1 MTPARMILRGL
12 ARHCP
17 FCGHKHIFDSW
28 FKLKDRCPN
37 CGHKFR
43 QEEGFYIG
51 AYALNFIVT
60 EGLLLLFLVPYIII
74 SSRDPQFELD
84 VIPFAAAA
92 VVAAIVGPLLFY
104 PFSRSLWIAIDLT
117 LRGGRNLDKDD
128 LEAEA

>member
-1 MTPARMILRGL
+1 MILRGL
-12 ARHCP
+12 VRRCP
-17 FCGHKHIFDSW
+17 FCGHKPIFDSY

-60 EGLLLLFLVPYIII
+60 EGLLLLFLVPYIVI
-74 SSRDPQFELD
+74 SSRDPQFELS
-84 VIPFAAAA
+84 VLPFAAAA
-92 VVAAIVGPLLFY
+92 VVAAVVGPILFF

-117 LRGGRNLDKDD
+117 LRGGRNLDQDGKETED
-128 LEAEA
+128 